1 MSINSIEQSAKRVAT
16 NNTGVGF
23 QDLSGTNPRPEY
35 SSRSIV
41 TDEVV
46 AGGRRLDLSG
56 STLPDDTMIGN
67 EGRYPHN
74 HVFQTPAG
82 HTIEYNDTPG
92 SERIMIRHKDGTGV
106 NMGPDGSVIVA
117 SKRRVDVIGEDHHL
131 TVSGNGELTYNGNLT
146 LNVKGDFNVNVTG
159 DYNVSSKNMNT
170 TVRALTN
177 NRHHGNVNTT
187 VTGNVNTM
195 ATGGGTYTFL
205 ETLNHIAKGAY
216 QLATESTATIASKG
230 KASVTSE
237 TGLTLTSD
245 VLRAYGNSISI
256 AGASGTIG
264 GENVIGYVKNI
275 YGTSGTFTAGVTAPT
290 FHGDLDG
297 TANKAVEAASSKSQ
311 SYPDGTGPGYSPSVG
326 SNPGWS
332 ITNTTTDTT
341 ATAQPSTDV
350 VSAIV
355 ASSASGRKVVT
366 IDPGQVM
373 KNSTDATE
381 RTGGVSS
388 VPVTS
393 TAHARSLLREQNN
406 RNNAQLTTHMIAN
419 GTVSPNIAQTIPPTV
434 VRVTNLNN
442 LVVTNGTPIG
452 NPDPQM
458 LARRTVAVAGTPA
471 GIAGAAN
478 TQASLASSS
487 YTDTGTA

>member
-1 MSINSIEQSAKRVAT
+1 MSIRNIEKIAVDGA
-16 NNTGVGF
+16 NEIGVGF
-23 QDLSGTNPRPEY
+23 QDPNAINPRPEY
-35 SSRSIV
+35 SGRSIV

-56 STLPDDTMIGN
+56 STLPEDTMLGN
-67 EGRYPHN
+67 EGRYPYN
-74 HVFQTPAG
+74 QVYQTPAG

-92 SERIMIRHKDGTGV
+92 SERIMIRHRDGTGV

-117 SKRRVDVIGEDHHL
+117 SKRRVDVIGEDHYL
-131 TVSGNGELTYNGNLT
+131 TVSGNGQLTYNGNLT

-159 DYNVSSKNMNT
+159 DYNINSKNYNS
-170 TVRALTN
+170 TVRGLTN

-205 ETLNHIAKGAY
+205 QTLNHIAKGAY
-216 QLATESTATIASKG
+216 QLASESTATIASKG
-230 KASVTSE
+230 KASITSE
-237 TGLTLTSD
+237 TGLTLTSE

-264 GENVIGYVKNI
+264 GEGVVGYVKNI
-275 YGTSGTFTAGVTAPT
+275 YGTSGTFTAGVTAPS
-290 FHGDLDG
+290 FHGNLDG
-297 TANKAVEAASSKSQ
+297 KANTAALADKATGASTAGAIGGSGSP
-311 SYPDGTGPGYSPSVG
+311 SYPSHTA
-326 SNPGWS
+326 
-332 ITNTTTDTT
+332 TDAT
-341 ATAQPSTDV
+341 ATAQPTSDV

-355 ASSASGRKVVT
+355 SSSASGRKVVT
-366 IDPGQVM
+366 IDPGDVM

-393 TAHARSLLREQNN
+393 TAQARSLLREQNN
-406 RNNAQLTTHMIAN
+406 RNNSQLTTHMIAN
-419 GTVSPNIAQTIPPTV
+419 GTVSPNLAQTVPPTV

-452 NPDPQM
+452 NPDPVM
-458 LARRTVAVAGTPA
+458 LSRRTVAISGTPV
-471 GIAGAAN
+471 GITGRTD
-478 TQASLASSS
+478 TQAPFTSTS
-487 YTDTGTA
+487 YTDVRSV